1 MIFLQTL
8 RSDGIQATN
17 LETKVLF
24 LVPRDVGVRFELRT
38 TTPRKKKNELT
49 HLYIATNKYYRFK
62 ICTIKIPVWKQVH
75 TIKLVKKSEN
85 KIRTLVR
92 THK

>member
-1 MIFLQTL
+1 MQTVIFLQTL

-49 HLYIATNKYYRFK
+49 HLYTATNKYLTD
-62 ICTIKIPVWKQVH
+62 IQN
-75 TIKLVKKSEN
+75 VKYDFGTAPEISPY
-85 KIRTLVR
+85 
-92 THK
+92 